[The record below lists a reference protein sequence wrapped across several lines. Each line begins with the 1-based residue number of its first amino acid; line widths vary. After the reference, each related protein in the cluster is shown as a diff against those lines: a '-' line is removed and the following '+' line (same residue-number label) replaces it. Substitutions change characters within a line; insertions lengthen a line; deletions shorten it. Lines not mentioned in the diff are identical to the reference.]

1 MLACQQVGS
10 AKTLQWFYLKT
21 FLLFWVNKSRKLISV
36 FTTAKNSV
44 PFDRGEHTEGEG
56 AVGQA

>member
-1 MLACQQVGS
+1 
-10 AKTLQWFYLKT
+10 
-21 FLLFWVNKSRKLISV
+21 V